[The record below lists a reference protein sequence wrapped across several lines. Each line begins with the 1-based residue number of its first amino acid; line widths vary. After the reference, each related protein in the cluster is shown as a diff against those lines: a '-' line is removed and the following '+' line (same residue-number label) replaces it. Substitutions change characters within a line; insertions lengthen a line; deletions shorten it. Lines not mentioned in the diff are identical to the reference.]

1 MKLSRGY
8 FCKHRPVVALNSLI
22 ISSFPLCS
30 VKREFGLGERRG
42 VGVFLGGGGE
52 WYFNYRGHNY
62 FILFSIAV
70 YVLYCEIVLRG
81 SFKSIDVE
89 VG

>member
-42 VGVFLGGGGE
+42 AGGGGGGVNGILITGAIITSS
-52 WYFNYRGHNY
+52 YF
-62 FILFSIAV
+62 L
-70 YVLYCEIVLRG
+70 
-81 SFKSIDVE
+81 
-89 VG
+89 

>member
-30 VKREFGLGERRG
+30 VKREFGLGDRRG
-42 VGVFLGGGGE
+42 VGGGGGE
-52 WYFNYRGHNY
+52 CYFNYRGHNY
-62 FILFSIAV
+62 FILFSISV
-70 YVLYCEIVLRG
+70 YVLYSEIALRG
-81 SFKSIDVE
+81 SFKSIDAE
-89 VG
+89 VV

>member
-42 VGVFLGGGGE
+42 WGGE

-70 YVLYCEIVLRG
+70 YVLYCEIALRG
-81 SFKSIDVE
+81 SFKSIDV
-89 VG
+89 